1 MNRPT
6 FLAALAAG
14 AALPLR
20 ANGTTAPLVTPARP
34 FSANLVNLRPGS
46 GRLGIAAIDLRNG
59 RRLLSSADERFP
71 LASTFKLPLVM
82 DVLTRVDRGQEHLD
96 RHVRFVAS
104 DILAYSPTVGAQPR
118 GGSLTVA
125 ELCAAAIEHSDNAA
139 ANLLRTVGG
148 PAGVTAYL
156 RGLGDTVTR
165 LDRTEPALNQAVPGD
180 PRDTTT
186 PLAMATLAERL
197 VRDPLLSPASK
208 ALLFD
213 WLRRSDTGAA
223 RIRAGVPASWTIGD
237 KTGTTQSGGNDV
249 AILWP
254 RHGAPVGL
262 LQHEAWPARADTR
275 DRAGGIGLRHHLQRD
290 LPGRHADPARAQ
302 AGAPPVGRAA
312 APPSRRYA
320 SR

>member
-1 MNRPT
+1 M
-6 FLAALAAG
+6 
-14 AALPLR
+14 
-20 ANGTTAPLVTPARP
+20 PASP
-34 FSANLVNLRPGS
+34 FSGSFVNLRPGS

-59 RRLLSSADERFP
+59 RKLLSSADERFP

-96 RHVRFVAS
+96 RHVRFAAS

-118 GGSLTVA
+118 GGSLTVG
-125 ELCAAAIEHSDNAA
+125 ELCAAAIEHSDNTA
-139 ANLLRTVGG
+139 ANLLLRTVGG

-165 LDRTEPALNQAVPGD
+165 LDRNEPALNEATLGD

-208 ALLFD
+208 ASLFD

-223 RIRAGVPASWTIGD
+223 RIRAGVPAGWTVGD

-254 RHGAPVGL
+254 RHGAPIVL
-262 LQHEAWPARADTR
+262 AVYFAEVHATDA
-275 DRAGGIGLRHHLQRD
+275 QRD
-290 LPGRHADPARAQ
+290 AAIAAVARE
-302 AGAPPVGRAA
+302 VV
-312 APPSRRYA
+312 RRF
-320 SR
+320 RGD

>member
-20 ANGTTAPLVTPARP
+20 ANGTTTALVTPAHP

-59 RRLLSSADERFP
+59 RKLLSSADERFP

-82 DVLTRVDRGQEHLD
+82 DVLTRVDRRQERLD

-125 ELCAAAIEHSDNAA
+125 ELCAAAIEHSDNTA
-139 ANLLRTVGG
+139 ANLLLRTVGG

-165 LDRTEPALNQAVPGD
+165 LDRTEPALNEATVGD

-223 RIRAGVPASWTIGD
+223 RIRAGVPAGWTVGD

-254 RHGAPVGL
+254 RHGAPIVVAVYFAEV
-262 LQHEAWPARADTR
+262 HATDA
-275 DRAGGIGLRHHLQRD
+275 QRD
-290 LPGRHADPARAQ
+290 
-302 AGAPPVGRAA
+302 AA
-312 APPSRRYA
+312 IAAVAHEVVRRF
-320 SR
+320 RGD